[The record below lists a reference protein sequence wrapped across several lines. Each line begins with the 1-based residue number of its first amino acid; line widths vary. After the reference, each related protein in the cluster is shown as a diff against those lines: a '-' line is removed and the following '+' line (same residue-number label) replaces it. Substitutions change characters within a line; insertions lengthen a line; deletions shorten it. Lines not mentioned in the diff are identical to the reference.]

1 MPETAAAP
9 PPEDAAAQAEQLRQ
23 AAELAALT
31 LFASS
36 AAQAAPGVP
45 LNEVDQRILISIV
58 TNLARGIIHN
68 TLLAATVAGIAYLLR
83 PPPEQVEE
91 AVSTIVPE
99 VTQALGPS
107 INELRR
113 LDKGT
118 PLTSARLAASSFAT
132 RAYSA
137 VTESAGRHMPI
148 PPELEDLELH
158 KTWITMLD
166 DKVRPLHRRLHGRTK
181 NMDEDFWRW
190 PDSGAVLGYP
200 GDMRAPP
207 AAWIN
212 CRCTLWLSWASKK
225 KATEA
230 VAAGAEFTES
240 LHPRDTE
247 GRFRHKPGI
256 KARTFHGNQWTKY
269 GRTRTGPPATTVA
282 DAKSRGF
289 TDGPYYHATDHANE
303 ILANGFVTKGAESWE
318 VQDPGSIEEFKRF
331 GSVNQV
337 WLGKSRED
345 VAGYGSDVIE
355 VWVQPGKAKD
365 AEGMTLGGGFYVSD
379 PADAIPIQPTPSV
392 ESLDASEL
400 TERQPGGPLP
410 TWVDDANLAEV
421 ARSAAEVGF
430 TKLRPIP
437 RDYGPGLGLLGLT
450 DPTDPDTLM
459 VGAEDMF
466 LVSSRGNFM
475 PEAQDDI
482 FRYTVLHEA
491 GHRLATLKHF
501 PAAPKRAPQDEFHR
515 EVAEQRRVQQYRRYL
530 DELQFKAVRQAF
542 PDSDPATVRSQQ
554 LSNSLDPAMGV
565 SEYGRTSPTE
575 AYAEMYAAFQMGSQT
590 PIVQAYAQHE
600 GWERL

>member
-45 LNEVDQRILISIV
+45 LDEVDQRILISIV

-225 KATEA
+225 KASEA
-230 VAAGAEFTES
+230 LAAAAQFKES

-247 GRFRHKPGI
+247 GQFRHKPGA
-256 KARTFHGNQWTKY
+256 KAR
-269 GRTRTGPPATTVA
+269 V
-282 DAKSRGF
+282 
-289 TDGPYYHATDHANE
+289 
-303 ILANGFVTKGAESWE
+303 V
-318 VQDPGSIEEFKRF
+318 
-331 GSVNQV
+331 
-337 WLGKSRED
+337 
-345 VAGYGSDVIE
+345 
-355 VWVQPGKAKD
+355 KD
-365 AEGMTLGGGFYVSD
+365 L
-379 PADAIPIQPTPSV
+379 
-392 ESLDASEL
+392 LDTSEL

-410 TWVDDANLAEV
+410 TWLDDSNLAEV

-437 RDYGPGLGLLGLT
+437 QDYGPGLGLLGLT